1 MTDEGAAAAPGESAR
16 AWARSLL
23 DAAPWTEL
31 TERLSLL
38 LTAPPAVQWADGD
51 ESVPRAAWLIVDAAT
66 LRALPPELREPL
78 LSDGNSVRRAPDGEL
93 TVFTLDALSRLLD
106 ATTRRSLELRWN
118 VRHAEPL
125 HDPLRRQEELSAAAA
140 RLPDDAYERIVRP
153 LYLQAVASLLA
164 LARPDVVVAGEAAAA
179 LARLACVLED
189 GIHPPPQWLM
199 AAVAETELG
208 ARITSWLHDL
218 PRALGGDE
226 VAGRRV
232 VSGGEAVRRA
242 VDAVLR
248 PHFGTA
254 RWFKAPE
261 AYALRQPR

>member
-1 MTDEGAAAAPGESAR
+1 MTDGTATAPLKRAH

-38 LTAPPAVQWADGD
+38 LTAPPAVQWAAGD
-51 ESVPRAAWLIVDAAT
+51 ESAPPAAWLIVDAAT
-66 LRALPPELREPL
+66 LRSSPPELRAPL
-78 LSDGNSVRRAPDGEL
+78 LSDGAFVQREPDGEL

-106 ATTRRSLELRWN
+106 GTTRRSLELRWT

-125 HDPLRRQEELSAAAA
+125 HDPLRRHEELSAAAV

-153 LYLQAVASLLA
+153 LYLQAVSSLLA
-164 LARPDVVVAGEAAAA
+164 LVRPDVAVAGEAAAA
-179 LARLACVLED
+179 LTRLACVLED

-208 ARITSWLHDL
+208 ARIGSWLDDL

-232 VSGGEAVRRA
+232 VGGGEAVRRA
-242 VDAVLR
+242 VDAALR

-254 RWFKAPE
+254 RWFKEPD
-261 AYALRQPR
+261 AYALRQPH